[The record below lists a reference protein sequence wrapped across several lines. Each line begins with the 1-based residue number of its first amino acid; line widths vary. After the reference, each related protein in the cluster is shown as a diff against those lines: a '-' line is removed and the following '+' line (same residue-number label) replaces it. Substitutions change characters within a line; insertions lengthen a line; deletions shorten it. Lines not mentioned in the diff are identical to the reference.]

1 MGQLLPHWIDGVAED
16 AHAIALSMLQ
26 EKGRGAVLVGA
37 ARVDTALEALLKAA
51 LAPPSS
57 RETLFQPDKPLG
69 SFGARIALAQRLGLI
84 DPALEQALHALR
96 KVRNAF
102 AHSTAIASLGDPS
115 HQQRLAES
123 YRQARTNPLWPPL
136 ERVLER
142 HQAQADPTLRD
153 FILLITILVAY
164 LEAAARQLTPLR
176 PSLVLGLNGHT
187 SHVAHC

>member
-1 MGQLLPHWIDGVAED
+1 MGQLLPDWIDGVAED

-57 RETLFQPDKPLG
+57 RESLFQTDKPLG

-84 DPALEQALHALR
+84 DPAVEQALHALR

-102 AHSTAIASLGDPS
+102 AHSTGVATLSDPS
-115 HQQRLAES
+115 HQQRLTES
-123 YRQARTNPLWPPL
+123 YRLARANPLWLPL
-136 ERVLER
+136 EQVLDEQLPAGSQDR
-142 HQAQADPTLRD
+142 TLRD
-153 FILLITILVAY
+153 YILLITILVAF
-164 LEAAARQLTPLR
+164 LEATARQLTPVQPGLVMGFSGVLR
-176 PSLVLGLNGHT
+176 HE
-187 SHVAHC
+187 